1 MHADGFDVMTY
12 RKGKVEALP
21 AEAFTTYVVELPT
34 GPVTYEL
41 HDTTITVGSNA
52 FGMRQVTRQRGEH
65 QTQIV
70 TTRHDLTVTEVARR
84 MFDRWRQENFFKY
97 MRQEFALD
105 ALLEYGTEPDDTE
118 RLVPN
123 PARKA
128 VEQELH
134 DARQALVRLEA
145 AYADAAVADQP
156 REPSRI
162 AGFEPIY
169 GAALHQPLRETR
181 ARIEE
186 LVARRNA
193 LPAKVAVGTVKDE
206 VVRLPMRRKRL
217 SDALKM
223 LGYQVETDLVRA
235 VGEHYAR
242 HLDEGR
248 RLIRAAFQSAGD
260 IEPAA
265 GELRITLAAQSSPH
279 RSRALAR
286 LCQQLNETQT
296 CFPGTTLRLRYAVRG
311 VEADT

>member
-1 MHADGFDVMTY
+1 
-12 RKGKVEALP
+12 
-21 AEAFTTYVVELPT
+21 
-34 GPVTYEL
+34 
-41 HDTTITVGSNA
+41 
-52 FGMRQVTRQRGEH
+52 
-65 QTQIV
+65 
-70 TTRHDLTVTEVARR
+70 

-286 LCQQLNETQT
+286 LCQQLNETET